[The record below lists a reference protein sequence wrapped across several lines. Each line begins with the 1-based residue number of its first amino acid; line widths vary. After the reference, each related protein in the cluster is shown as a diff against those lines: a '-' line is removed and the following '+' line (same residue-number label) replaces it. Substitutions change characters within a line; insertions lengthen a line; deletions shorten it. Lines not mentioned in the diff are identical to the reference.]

1 VGDEG
6 LQGFPQAGIEG
17 LPELRRVSS
26 FDRPDQATGGLDG
39 GEAAGCRE
47 DQPGPAV
54 GRVRDPL
61 DVAHRLQLVDELAQ
75 GGLAHPGAAGQDGQ
89 AAAAGIEVGEDG
101 AVLGPEI
108 VALPAEPL
116 EQLHLERLKGAPG
129 FATPAH
135 VHHLEDEL
143 FYVLGGALQVTCG
156 DRTWEA
162 GAGALVFLPK
172 GRPHQFVVWEG
183 QPARLLQITAPAQF
197 ERFVAEVGVPA
208 TRPGLPD
215 PELPDLE
222 RLVAAAARHGI
233 DILPPRD
240 G

>member
-1 VGDEG
+1 M
-6 LQGFPQAGIEG
+6 
-17 LPELRRVSS
+17 
-26 FDRPDQATGGLDG
+26 
-39 GEAAGCRE
+39 
-47 DQPGPAV
+47 
-54 GRVRDPL
+54 
-61 DVAHRLQLVDELAQ
+61 
-75 GGLAHPGAAGQDGQ
+75 
-89 AAAAGIEVGEDG
+89 
-101 AVLGPEI
+101 LGPEI

-172 GRPHQFVVWEG
+172 GRPHQFVVWG
-183 QPARLLQITAPAQF
+183 GSRRACSRSPRRPSSSGSWPRSVFRQPAPVCRTPSS
-197 ERFVAEVGVPA
+197 RTPSDWWPPPPA
-208 TRPGLPD
+208 TGSTSCLPG
-215 PELPDLE
+215 
-222 RLVAAAARHGI
+222 
-233 DILPPRD
+233 D